1 MTTNKQ
7 ALFKAMSSL
16 KPSALKVWLYFSS
29 LADPWDMYL
38 TPAAVAQE
46 TGVPKS
52 TIQEGVRELE
62 RLHYLVLDQGNTYKF
77 YELPKD
83 I

>member
-16 KPSALKVWLYFSS
+16 KPSALKMWLYFSS
-29 LADPWDMYL
+29 FYEGWETWL

-46 TGVPKS
+46 TGIPKS